1 MQIFVEEI
9 PVEIV
14 RKRIKNMYLRVL
26 GPEGRVQV
34 TAPQRISED
43 SILLFVQSKISWIR
57 RQQALLQDLPQPEE
71 HQYVSGETLS
81 VWGQPYVLQVG
92 TCSRG
97 HSVALE
103 GDQVLLT
110 LRAGSSAEQR
120 EAILR
125 AWYRSLL
132 KDQVEMLLPRWE
144 AITGLWCSGWQSKYM
159 TSRWGTCNTSTRKI
173 WLNVQLAQKPLAC
186 LEYVILHELA
196 HLKVRGHGADFK
208 ALLDQYMP
216 DWRERRK
223 LLKDSR

>member
-81 VWGQPYVLQVG
+81 VWGQPYILQVG